1 MAGTKAVVG
10 GGSSAVAASSH
21 AACARFR
28 GTDPLITGRSRRKL
42 AADVGFADD
51 SGKIPEARWLRA
63 FTFEKLVRDPSFAS
77 EVATTAVGRLSLE
90 RPSSV
95 VIANGRTNVDK
106 TAEILTTAHERAVAN
121 GASTMIY
128 QAAVPFV
135 GFEGTSATPVLPD
148 FAVVARKASRELE
161 DDEADGSWLIVGDA
175 KDYERVR
182 SKIDDGR
189 LLKGFLQV
197 ALGAESAAAWS
208 QLPPGM
214 DVHQFGVLAVP
225 RNSFLQPEALVED
238 LNDHRTEVRMRVA
251 ERVRE
256 AAEQAYDD
264 DADDITDFVTH
275 LEATFDP
282 GTCTTCTLFSYC
294 RDELRRSTRPS
305 DLLIELGVPADAR
318 PQVLGMVDGTGEI
331 GSAPRSMQAMIS
343 ASMEGVAQTT
353 GQFRIDP
360 IGLAGHD
367 QRRSGEVG
375 QCCTRRDGYVGPAGH
390 QGRADGMDVDR
401 LRQPPWR

>member
-77 EVATTAVGRLSLE
+77 EVATTAVGRLRLE
-90 RPSSV
+90 RPTSV
-95 VIANGRTNVDK
+95 VIANAQTSTQK
-106 TAEILTTAHERAVAN
+106 TAEVLAAAHERAVAS
-121 GASTMIY
+121 GAATMIY

-135 GFEGTSATPVLPD
+135 GFEEASATPVLPD
-148 FAVVARKASRELE
+148 FAVVARKAPEELE
-161 DDEADGSWLIVGDA
+161 DGDADGSWLIVGDA

-208 QLPPGM
+208 LPATQHGRPPVRGA
-214 DVHQFGVLAVP
+214 GC
-225 RNSFLQPEALVED
+225 PEELV
-238 LNDHRTEVRMRVA
+238 
-251 ERVRE
+251 
-256 AAEQAYDD
+256 
-264 DADDITDFVTH
+264 
-275 LEATFDP
+275 
-282 GTCTTCTLFSYC
+282 S
-294 RDELRRSTRPS
+294 
-305 DLLIELGVPADAR
+305 PAR
-318 PQVLGMVDGTGEI
+318 G
-331 GSAPRSMQAMIS
+331 
-343 ASMEGVAQTT
+343 
-353 GQFRIDP
+353 
-360 IGLAGHD
+360 AG
-367 QRRSGEVG
+367 G
-375 QCCTRRDGYVGPAGH
+375 GPE
-390 QGRADGMDVDR
+390 
-401 LRQPPWR
+401 